1 MNGLIMVDNTAR
13 KLPMLLQATA
23 ADLTRPAEQTAA
35 LLKQPSYPIGQAA
48 LHKDL
53 LEKTLAVYQAVRA
66 YGYKEKNIK
75 RTLGKFTTPQLL
87 HFGSSVNFG
96 LRQWAG
102 ANEKLPQTFFETP
115 VFQNF
120 VTAHTALAAYEHK
133 KWARYAQHK
142 QPARPDSF
150 FVAAGADGPRSIN

>member
-1 MNGLIMVDNTAR
+1 MVDNTSR
-13 KLPMLLQATA
+13 KTPMLLQATA
-23 ADLTRPAEQTAA
+23 AAVTRPVEQTAA
-35 LLKQPSYPIGQAA
+35 LLKPPTYPTGQAA

-53 LEKTLAVYQAVRA
+53 LEKTLAVYEAVRA

-75 RTLGKFTTPQLL
+75 RTLGKLTTPQLL
-87 HFGSSVNFG
+87 HFGRSVSFG

-102 ANEKLPQTFFETP
+102 ANEKLPLTFFETP

-120 VTAHTALAAYEHK
+120 VTAHTALATYEQK

-142 QPARPDSF
+142 LPARPDSF